1 MFQVDFRPGK
11 DGKVTVGKFT
21 RILKS
26 LISTKTLILDEIGK
40 FLGQGTLPRVFLG
53 KMDFMGLITLDN
65 NLKNIYDLGYSP
77 NEKQLGIQK
86 FRFPHTLF
94 QLSYFRFSSRA
105 FNLVMLALLP

>member
-1 MFQVDFRPGK
+1 MKLAIFWGK
-11 DGKVTVGKFT
+11 G
-21 RILKS
+21 LY
-26 LISTKTLILDEIGK
+26 
-40 FLGQGTLPRVFLG
+40 QGYFLG
-53 KMDFMGLITLDN
+53 KMDFMGLVTLDN